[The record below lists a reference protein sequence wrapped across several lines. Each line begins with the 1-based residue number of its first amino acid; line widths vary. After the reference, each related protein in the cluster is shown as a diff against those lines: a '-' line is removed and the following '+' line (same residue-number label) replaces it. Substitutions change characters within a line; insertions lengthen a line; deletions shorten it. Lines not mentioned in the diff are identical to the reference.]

1 MSMTTGSRGVLSS
14 EMNVTPF
21 IDVLL
26 VLLIIFMVMPHHRG
40 EKADI
45 PMPDP
50 EAVQIKAV
58 DNIVIELHDTR
69 DGKTPKLTINKQD
82 VVWDALEKQLR
93 KIYVNR
99 ADRVAFLKGDSEIE
113 FQYVADALDIA
124 RHAGVDRVG
133 LMD

>member
-1 MSMTTGSRGVLSS
+1 
-14 EMNVTPF
+14 MNVTPF

-45 PMPDP
+45 PMPDSHP
-50 EAVQIKAV
+50 PQTRAVENV
-58 DNIVIELHDTR
+58 VIELHDTA

-82 VVWDALEKQLR
+82 VVWDALEKELR
-93 KIYVNR
+93 EIYVNR
-99 ADRVAFLKGDSEIE
+99 ADKVAFLKGDPEIE